1 MSLSIPK
8 KIKDQPGVRV
18 EETGDRL
25 DVYVLPG
32 MTAEVLVDGAEGPSS
47 YRFFLEK
54 GSRAEVLAIAC
65 GGSEAPRTIEADM
78 KGADAHFSFKGLGV
92 LSDSE
97 ENRFKVTARHSAPGT
112 VSRQLYK
119 SILAETAL
127 SEFETKVSVDKNA
140 ARSDSNQLCRNLLLS
155 DNARAV
161 SKPVLNIETDDV
173 SCTHGATTGPM
184 EESEVF
190 YLRTRGLTASAAK
203 ELLVYGFAGEIL
215 DSIKD
220 KALRKELK
228 TLVKAK
234 LQKILKEKV
243 DYADRSCI

>member
-1 MSLSIPK
+1 MTPK
-8 KIKDQPGVRV
+8 KIKDQPGIRV
-18 EETGDRL
+18 EEAADRF

-32 MTAEVLVDGAEGPSS
+32 VTAEMLVDGAEGPSS
-47 YRFFLEK
+47 YRFFLEE
-54 GSRAEVLAIAC
+54 GSRADVLAIAC
-65 GGSEAPRTIEADM
+65 EGHHPVRSIEADM

-92 LSDSE
+92 LTDSE
-97 ENRFKVTARHSAPGT
+97 ENRIQVTARHSAPGT

-119 SILAETAL
+119 SIVAETAL

-140 ARSDSNQLCRNLLLS
+140 PRSDSNQLCRNLLLS
-155 DNARAV
+155 ENARAV
-161 SKPVLNIETDDV
+161 SKPVLNIENDDV
-173 SCTHGATTGPM
+173 ACTHGATTGPM

-190 YLRTRGLTASAAK
+190 YLRTRGLTQSAAK

-228 TLVKAK
+228 KQVKAK
-234 LQKILKEKV
+234 LATILKEKV
-243 DYADRSCI
+243 DVVDRGCI